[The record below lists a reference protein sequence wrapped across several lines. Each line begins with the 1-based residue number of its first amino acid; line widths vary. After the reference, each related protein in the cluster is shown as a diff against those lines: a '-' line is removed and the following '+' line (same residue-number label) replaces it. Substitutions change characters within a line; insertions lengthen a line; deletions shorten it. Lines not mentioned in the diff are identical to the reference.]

1 MPATILNGSQFTI
14 TDGQDKN
21 RQFLTATGRPRLAA
35 ATLLKSFRYSVL
47 TDLSISRVENMV
59 VGQIIFSH
67 KLLLSNG
74 VSQ

>member
-1 MPATILNGSQFTI
+1 MWLITTSRYVCMTISLGNLNDGI
-14 TDGQDKN
+14 TVFHARDTYGLEVQKN
-21 RQFLTATGRPRLAA
+21 RPT
-35 ATLLKSFRYSVL
+35 
-47 TDLSISRVENMV
+47 VENMV